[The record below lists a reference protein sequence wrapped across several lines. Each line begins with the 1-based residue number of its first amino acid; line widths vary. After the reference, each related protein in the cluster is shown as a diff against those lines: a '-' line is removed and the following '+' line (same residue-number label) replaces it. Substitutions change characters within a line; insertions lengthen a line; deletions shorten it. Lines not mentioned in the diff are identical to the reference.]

1 MILVT
6 GFEAF
11 GGDAVNPT
19 AELARGVDGMEVERW
34 LVVGRVLPV
43 VFGEAEAGMI
53 ALVEEWRP
61 RVVAALGVAVGREA
75 ITPERVAI
83 NLTDAR
89 ITDNCGNQPL
99 NTPVVE
105 GGPVGYWSTLPVDDL
120 VAAVRA
126 EGIAA
131 RGSLSAG
138 SFVCN
143 AVFYALRHHL
153 RRRRGLRAGFVHV
166 PGLPEQ
172 AGEGRPAMD
181 MATQRRALG
190 AMLRVLAD

>member
-1 MILVT
+1 M
-6 GFEAF
+6 
-11 GGDAVNPT
+11 D
-19 AELARGVDGMEVERW
+19 
-34 LVVGRVLPV
+34 
-43 VFGEAEAGMI
+43 
-53 ALVEEWRP
+53 
-61 RVVAALGVAVGREA
+61 
-75 ITPERVAI
+75 
-83 NLTDAR
+83 
-89 ITDNCGNQPL
+89 
-99 NTPVVE
+99 TPVVA
-105 GGPVGYWSTLPVDDL
+105 GGPVGYWSTLPVDEL